1 MPNQFF
7 AGGLTISTFSSE
19 FDEWL
24 QKFRERDKSNLD
36 KDDLLMLSH
45 VQNAFHKLQL
55 VEWGLTPVYNEN
67 GFYQNLPLIEQ
78 QKAGMIPDS
87 EPYQKA
93 DFQVLADR
101 HILDFLALL
110 HFDHTKTYLSDCFKK
125 ITRVEAGDVIS
136 TMKKDEHRRETEKR
150 KKGGGKSHERKI
162 RVLEHVASLA
172 ITYLRSHNPKPP
184 GDSWTL
190 SEINE
195 GIAKDFKAFL
205 KENPDLPQ
213 SEKVIK
219 APDDDSVDVSKSI
232 ESKLTELKKMGRL
245 KPFIE

>member
-1 MPNQFF
+1 M
-7 AGGLTISTFSSE
+7 STFSSE

-24 QKFRERDKSNLD
+24 QEFRERDKSNLD
-36 KDDLLMLSH
+36 KDDLFMLSH
-45 VQNAFHKLQL
+45 VQNALHKLQL

-67 GFYQNLPLIEQ
+67 GFYQSLPLIEQ
-78 QKAGMIPDS
+78 QKAGMIPES

-150 KKGGGKSHERKI
+150 KKGGQKSHDRKEFFKNHI
-162 RVLEHVASLA
+162 CDLANNYLEDISTNPLGASCPLKVVCSA
-172 ITYLRSHNPKPP
+172 IYDNVTK
-184 GDSWTL
+184 
-190 SEINE
+190 
-195 GIAKDFKAFL
+195 FL
-205 KENPDLPQ
+205 QEHPELPQ
-213 SEKVIK
+213 SKRDFNHPNVALRLSRTIT
-219 APDDDSVDVSKSI
+219 DTLSH
-232 ESKLTELKKMGRL
+232 LKKEGRL
-245 KPFIE
+245 IFPGNSEHTTKRVNS